1 MFDPPD
7 GVGLVPN
14 VIFCCSWWES
24 HVLMSC
30 FSMQDSG
37 LFPLGRVPKPSRQE
51 AFGKL
56 KSPDRIMSGT
66 GVLRLAIVLLI

>member
-1 MFDPPD
+1 M
-7 GVGLVPN
+7 
-14 VIFCCSWWES
+14 
-24 HVLMSC
+24 LMSC

-37 LFPLGRVPKPSRQE
+37 LFPLGRVPEPSCQE

-66 GVLRLAIVLLI
+66 GVLRLAIVLLILSIIMFLKESSRGLPWYLLWGP